1 MRIVTRHAVAVPI
14 VMFLVIAASAQVAW
28 ANLTPAGDITLVS
41 TADDGTKGNGHSF
54 LPSLSGD
61 GATVAFHSLATN
73 LDPGDTDAHADVYV
87 KDLATGDI
95 VLAST
100 ADDGTKGNGDSFDPS
115 LSADGTTVAFGS
127 TAANLDPADT
137 DAYVDVYVKDLV
149 TGDIALASITRDG
162 TKGNNDS
169 IRPSLSADGTRV
181 AFESFAMNLDPADGD
196 FDQDVYVKDLV
207 TGEVILASS
216 TGDGTKGNDGS
227 SRPSLSADGT
237 GVAFDSRATNLDP
250 VDTDGCRDVYVK
262 DLATGEITLA
272 SLTDD
277 GTKGTCFGTV
287 GGSSVPSLNADA
299 TKVAFESTATDLDPG
314 DESFRSDIYVKNLT
328 THDITLA
335 TPTMPDV
342 IGDQFGASISA
353 DGTRVGFGSCSLCE
367 FAEAPFPEVFL
378 KDLQAGDVA
387 RVSSADDG
395 TRGNDSSVG
404 ASLSADGSRV
414 AFQSA
419 ATNLDPA
426 DTDDVTDVYVKD
438 LATAADNDD
447 DGLPDQ
453 VEALLGTDP
462 GVVDTDGDGIDDFV
476 ETAGGSPVDTDGDG
490 IIDALDADS
499 DGDGIPDA
507 NEGAGD
513 TDGDGAPDYRDLDSD
528 DDGLPDALEGASG
541 TDRLDDDSDDDGIA
555 DGEDPDTIAA
565 IIRSLPRPVF
575 RSPSEGTRTAFLS
588 RLEIVEAKIA
598 AGDIAGAITDLEDLR
613 RRVDGCDPTSSPPV
627 APDSN
632 DWIQGTPADPCS
644 SQGLVRDLIDLLI
657 ANLAAEG

>member
-1 MRIVTRHAVAVPI
+1 
-14 VMFLVIAASAQVAW
+14 
-28 ANLTPAGDITLVS
+28 
-41 TADDGTKGNGHSF
+41 
-54 LPSLSGD
+54 
-61 GATVAFHSLATN
+61 
-73 LDPGDTDAHADVYV
+73 
-87 KDLATGDI
+87 
-95 VLAST
+95 
-100 ADDGTKGNGDSFDPS
+100 
-115 LSADGTTVAFGS
+115 
-127 TAANLDPADT
+127 
-137 DAYVDVYVKDLV
+137 
-149 TGDIALASITRDG
+149 
-162 TKGNNDS
+162 
-169 IRPSLSADGTRV
+169 
-181 AFESFAMNLDPADGD
+181 
-196 FDQDVYVKDLV
+196 
-207 TGEVILASS
+207 
-216 TGDGTKGNDGS
+216 
-227 SRPSLSADGT
+227 
-237 GVAFDSRATNLDP
+237 
-250 VDTDGCRDVYVK
+250 
-262 DLATGEITLA
+262 
-272 SLTDD
+272 
-277 GTKGTCFGTV
+277 
-287 GGSSVPSLNADA
+287 
-299 TKVAFESTATDLDPG
+299 
-314 DESFRSDIYVKNLT
+314 
-328 THDITLA
+328 
-335 TPTMPDV
+335 MPDV